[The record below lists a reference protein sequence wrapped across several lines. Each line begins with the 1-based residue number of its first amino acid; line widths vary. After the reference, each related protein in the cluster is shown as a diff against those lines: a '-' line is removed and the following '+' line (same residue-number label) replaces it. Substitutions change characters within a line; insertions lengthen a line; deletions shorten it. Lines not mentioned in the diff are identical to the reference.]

1 MREDY
6 WLNPVAEEA
15 SLKPPK
21 EFAQWLEEHYAFGPT
36 LIMLAVIYN
45 NTLFTRAHQSAQ
57 QLIAVKHFTGLILFH
72 DQNRHAFNDFICC
85 KAFVA
90 LQALAAAADSFP
102 FVRSEEHTSELQ
114 SR

>member
-45 NTLFTRAHQSAQ
+45 NY
-57 QLIAVKHFTGLILFH
+57 
-72 DQNRHAFNDFICC
+72 
-85 KAFVA
+85 
-90 LQALAAAADSFP
+90 
-102 FVRSEEHTSELQ
+102 ELED
-114 SR
+114 